1 MMIIVMGLPGAGKTT
16 VLNGAVSGFA
26 DWKVV
31 NYGDI
36 MFEMAKKDTLANERD
51 EMRKLPLKKQRR
63 IQDEAADKLSKMDGR
78 LILDT
83 HCSVHTPT
91 GYMPGL
97 PFEQLRKLKVEY
109 LVFISAPAKDILGR
123 RQRDT
128 TRKRDAVSIED
139 IERDISVNIAYLC
152 TYSALSGAAASIIMN
167 ADGKLDYAVSR
178 LRDIIKKA
186 GEA

>member
-1 MMIIVMGLPGAGKTT
+1 MIIVMGLPGAGKTT

-26 DWKVV
+26 DWKVL
-31 NYGDI
+31 NYGDM
-36 MFEMAKKDTLANERD
+36 MFEIAKKERLVSERD
-51 EMRKLPLKKQRR
+51 EMRKLPLKSQKR
-63 IQDEAADKLSKMDGR
+63 IQDEAASKLSDMKGK

-97 PFEQLRKLKVEY
+97 PYEQLRKLKVDY
-109 LVFISAPAKDILGR
+109 LVFVSAPAKDILGR

-128 TRKRDAVSIED
+128 TRKRDAVSIGD
-139 IERDISVNIAYLC
+139 IERDMAVNTAYLC
-152 TYSALSGAAASIIMN
+152 AYSALSGAAASIIMN
-167 ADGKLDYAVSR
+167 SDGKLDEAVGK
-178 LRDIIKKA
+178 LREIIKRA